1 MLVFYDMYDSKQKKK
16 KEKNKL
22 MMNPIEIEQYLTIIS
37 VRFHRLYAFF
47 FISVTQVR
55 HYSTILTLQHK
66 TTGNTTILY
75 DVLLF
80 N

>member
-47 FISVTQVR
+47 
-55 HYSTILTLQHK
+55 
-66 TTGNTTILY
+66 
-75 DVLLF
+75 LF
-80 N
+80 Q